1 MNKTGITS
9 RITVVIILVAVLSAG
24 LTGLLAYIITKQ
36 QFSRYID
43 LGTAS
48 MGQRFSEEVSDYYEL
63 HGSLIGL
70 QQYMQSLS
78 YFHED
83 RKATGGFGDRKPYW
97 ADEVVIM
104 DETRKV
110 AASSRGELVGSILTL
125 NEEDFTVFPVRSGG
139 NTVAGVYIFNPLKRG
154 VISMENQFLNS
165 IASQTTNAILITIA
179 LALIIG
185 VLLARRITRP
195 ISELSAA
202 IHNLAR
208 GDLESRAE
216 LTGDRE
222 FIQLAEDFNYMAQQ
236 LYEHEQSRNS
246 LVANIAHELR
256 TPLSI
261 LRGRLEALQTGS
273 IELTD
278 QVKASLVDEIIRLTR
293 LVKELE
299 TVGLAESGALRLNIE
314 NIKTAEVL
322 ETLLPLRLVMEEEG
336 IQFKVD
342 MEEDGWVQADI
353 NRLTQVLIN
362 LLSNAMRHIPR
373 ENGIISFRISRKGEH
388 MHFSVEDNGPGIP
401 EKDLPYIFDRF
412 YRTDEARNREEG
424 GSGLGLAIAKS
435 YVRAHGGNIWAESEE
450 GEGSVF
456 HFTLPCDNDM
466 NFKVK

>member
-9 RITVVIILVAVLSAG
+9 RITIVIILVAVLSAG

-36 QFSRYID
+36 QFSLYID
-43 LGTAS
+43 RGTAS
-48 MGQRFSEEVSDYYEL
+48 MGERLSAEVSSYYEH
-63 HGSLIGL
+63 HGSLAGL

-78 YFHED
+78 YFRED
-83 RKATGGFGDRKPYW
+83 RKASGGFGDRRPYW
-97 ADEVVIM
+97 ADEVFIM
-104 DETRKV
+104 DEARRV
-110 AASSRGELVGSILTL
+110 AASSRGELVGSMLAL
-125 NEEDFTVFPVRSGG
+125 NEEDFTIFPVKTGV
-139 NTVAGVYIFNPLKRG
+139 NTVAEVYIFNPLKRG

-165 IASQTTNAILITIA
+165 IARQTTNAIIITIA

-195 ISELSAA
+195 ISELSIA

-208 GDLESRAE
+208 GDLESRVE

-222 FIQLAEDFNYMAQQ
+222 FVQLSEDFNYMAQQ

-261 LRGRLEALQTGS
+261 LRGQLEALQTGS
-273 IELTD
+273 MELTD

-314 NIKTAEVL
+314 NIRTAEVL
-322 ETLLPLRLVMEEEG
+322 ERLLPLRLVMEEEG
-336 IQFKVD
+336 IEFQMD
-342 MEEDGWVQADI
+342 MEEDGWIQADI
-353 NRLTQVLIN
+353 NRLTQILIN
-362 LLSNAMRHIPR
+362 LLSNAMQHTSR
-373 ENGIISFRISRKGEH
+373 ENGIISFSISRRGDY
-388 MHFSVEDNGPGIP
+388 MHLTVGDNGPGIP

-412 YRTDEARNREEG
+412 YRTDQARSRKEG

-435 YVRAHGGNIWAESEE
+435 YVRAHGGVIWAESEE
-450 GEGSVF
+450 GVGSVF
-456 HFTLPCDNDM
+456 HFTLPCNPDID
-466 NFKVK
+466 FKVK